1 MTVDYKAL
9 AAKAIEASKNAYV
22 PYSHFPVGAAL
33 MAESGKVYLGCNIE
47 NSSFGATICA
57 ERTAMSKAISEGEK
71 KFTALA
77 VAADHGDEYIVPCG
91 ICRQFLSEFAEE
103 GFRIILRNDK
113 SELEIFTLEELMPH
127 GFKL

>member
-1 MTVDYKAL
+1 MNIDYKAL
-9 AAKAIEASKNAYV
+9 AAAAIKASENAYV

-33 MAESGKVYLGCNIE
+33 LAESGKIYLGCNIE

-57 ERTAMSKAISEGEK
+57 ERTAMSKAISDGEK

-91 ICRQFLSEFAEE
+91 ICRQFICEFCPPE
-103 GFRIILRNDK
+103 FPIILVK
-113 SELEIFTLEELMPH
+113 SEDDFKVSSLGELLPA
-127 GFKL
+127 GFVL